1 MPSVPTISDDQ
12 IARIERRLADIQLL
26 LEHQAIAI
34 AQLQDEIHYAR
45 RSDDWYHVQFSE
57 MIRIL
62 TRDIRELRAS
72 LICSVIND
80 GPINAQLLYTLLRK
94 TADDERDLAALSNPP
109 RFF

>member
-1 MPSVPTISDDQ
+1 MPTIPTSDDQ

-34 AQLQDEIHYAR
+34 AQLQDEMHHTR
-45 RSDDWYHVQFSE
+45 RNNDWYHVQFSE

-62 TRDIRELRAS
+62 TRDIREMRAS

-94 TADDERDLAALSNPP
+94 TADDERDLSALSTPP
-109 RFF
+109 RLF